1 MPHRL
6 TRSPL
11 FLLLLLLPLATGCVK
26 RSTYRNAIADAQAVE
41 LGLRTDLDAG
51 WQREE
56 GLQAD
61 IADLESQVARM
72 EGEIE
77 ALQQQRS
84 QLQSRLGLAAEEVH
98 NLEVL
103 LSDQGTEYDQLQ
115 ARLESLRAVEAEVR
129 ERNAIYEDVLR
140 RFRSLIDG
148 GQLGVSI
155 ARGRMVIQLP
165 QDVLFASGSATLGAE
180 GRRTL
185 AQVGTVLAEL
195 NDRSFQVEGHTDN
208 VPIANAP
215 FASNW
220 ELSSARALSVVRVLI
235 DAGVAPT
242 NLSGAGYGEFQPV
255 APNDDRESRRL
266 NRRIEIVMLPNLDV
280 IAGTEAL

>member
-1 MPHRL
+1 M
-6 TRSPL
+6 RSVTGTPV
-11 FLLLLLLPLATGCVK
+11 LLSLLLLPLATGCVK
-26 RSTYRNAIADAQAVE
+26 RSTYRNAIADAQAIE
-41 LGLRTDLDAG
+41 LGLRSELQDG
-51 WQREE
+51 WDREE
-56 GLQAD
+56 GLEGE
-61 IADLESQVARM
+61 IADLEGEVARL

-77 ALQQQRS
+77 SLQEQRS
-84 QLQSRLGLAAEEVH
+84 QLQDRLGLAAEEVH
-98 NLEVL
+98 RLEVL

-115 ARLESLRAVEAEVR
+115 ERLEALRAVEAEVR
-129 ERNAIYEDVLR
+129 ERNAIYEDVLG

-148 GQLGVSI
+148 GQLAVSI
-155 ARGRMVIQLP
+155 ARGRMVINLP

-180 GRRTL
+180 GRQTL
-185 AQVGTVLAEL
+185 SEVGTVLADL
-195 NDRSFQVEGHTDN
+195 GNRTFQVEGHTDN

-235 DAGVAPT
+235 EAGVPER

-255 APNDDRESRRL
+255 GSNDDREGRAL

-280 IAGTEAL
+280 IAGAEQI